1 MKNKLRDYIGMI
13 GIFIFIF
20 TAAITL
26 TILAIPLYQFAL
38 NHLNIPQRVGMS
50 YEQIMDNYYVLLE
63 YLHFPWVENLVLPDF
78 PVSAS
83 GAFHFYEV
91 KILFYINYGA
101 LFISGVISFFYLRRL
116 KRTNGFWRLINPF
129 KIAIFV
135 PFVLLLIL
143 AIDFDFM
150 FLIFHEI
157 LFNNDAWIFNPATDP
172 IINVLPQEFFMYAFI
187 LAFVLI
193 EGSFIGGYFL
203 SKRQSQK

>member
-1 MKNKLRDYIGMI
+1 MKNKLRDYL
-13 GIFIFIF
+13 GIISLFVFIL
-20 TAAITL
+20 TAAIAL
-26 TILAIPLYQFAL
+26 TILAVPLYQFAL
-38 NHLNIPQRVGMS
+38 NHLDIPERVGMS
-50 YEQIMDNYYVLLE
+50 FDQIMDNYYALLE
-63 YLHFPWVENLVLPDF
+63 YLHFPWVDTLVLPDF

-101 LFISGVISFFYLRRL
+101 LLVSGIMSFFYLRRL
-116 KRTNGFWRLINPF
+116 NRLNGFWRLVNPF

-135 PFVLLLIL
+135 PFVLLFIL

-157 LFNNDAWIFNPATDP
+157 LFNNDAWVFNPATDP
-172 IINVLPQEFFMYAFI
+172 IITVLPQEFFMYCFI
-187 LAFVLI
+187 LAFTLI

-203 SKRQSQK
+203 SKKKKKY